1 MANDQPLAGAGLQ
14 IHPAP
19 CKLLKMVMLLNAE
32 DEILLLVATSLG

>member
-19 CKLLKMVMLLNAE
+19 CKLLKIIMLLNAE
-32 DEILLLVATSLG
+32 DEILNFIASCY